1 MYGNTYNTYNMYNA
15 YNTYNMYNTYNT
27 YNTYNMYV
35 CTYVPCMF
43 QYINAPSY
51 QLMTWEHPVFLYCKE
66 YMYMYKG
73 LSIAK

>member
-1 MYGNTYNTYNMYNA
+1 MVSLCSYGTAALSVLWYMYVNTYNTYNMYNA
-15 YNTYNMYNTYNT
+15 YNTYNTYNTYNI

-51 QLMTWEHPVFLYCKE
+51 QLMT
-66 YMYMYKG
+66 
-73 LSIAK
+73 